1 MREMLSEYF
10 TTLLTLICG
19 FAIAIIFITVFFGPN
34 AQISDVVSSY
44 IEELV
49 KWGTYFNNTLVQL
62 LFFRLA

>member
-49 KWGTYFNNTLVQL
+49 K
-62 LFFRLA
+62 